1 MMRLSRRPL
10 MFIVD
15 SLHDKRGVE
24 RRKIMVENPLAG
36 TFRVSDGRLTADIT
50 ISEIGIE
57 VNAINEKGVVETIYT
72 KRV

>member
-1 MMRLSRRPL
+1 
-10 MFIVD
+10 MFIID
-15 SLHDKRGVE
+15 SLHDSRGVE
-24 RRKIMVENPLAG
+24 RRKVMIDDRLGG

-57 VNAINEKGVVETIYT
+57 VNAINEKGEVETIYT